1 MFNFTGLP
9 KGGSSSERGP
19 KQLSEA
25 VLSNLEKIVAEEME
39 AIDPEDVADSLGI
52 SAEEVVADKK
62 YVEEIKVGIDHGNDL
77 NKGIKAMKL
86 ELEGIENNRILD
98 YKERLGEVFEG
109 FLYKHIGESRIFKNV
124 ILHKTA
130 EYDDLRNGVDFVAE
144 YENPDKP
151 SSYIGLAMDAS
162 FASYAPVIDK
172 KMLRSLGDIKNDTLS
187 KIKYFQFDSEGESKD
202 LGIPR
207 VIVGTDETHVKAL
220 LEKWDL
226 NEKAE
231 EKVVSFEENPVW
243 TIIALQ
249 IVEQLKMF
257 IKEAESHGQEKIG
270 SICRTYLV
278 GLEKSLRDNKDLV
291 AKHEWLA
298 EQDKTH
304 VLIKKF
310 CADRAKELDLEK
322 AA

>member
-1 MFNFTGLP
+1 M
-9 KGGSSSERGP
+9 ERSP

-25 VLSNLEKIVAEEME
+25 VLSNLERVVSEEME
-39 AIDPEDVADSLGI
+39 PIDPEDVAESLGI
-52 SAEEVVADKK
+52 SSEEVELDKK
-62 YVEEIKVGIDHGNDL
+62 YVEETKAGIEHGNDL
-77 NKGIKAMKL
+77 NKGIKALKL
-86 ELEGIENNRILD
+86 ELDGIESKRILD

-144 YENPDKP
+144 YENPNKP

-162 FASYAPVIDK
+162 FSSFEPIVAK
-172 KMLRSLGDIKNDTLS
+172 KIQRSLGDIQNNTLS
-187 KIKYFQFDSEGESKD
+187 EVKYFQFDADSEEGN

-207 VIVGTDETHVKAL
+207 VIVGTDEKHVKAL

-243 TIIALQ
+243 TIMALQ
-249 IVEQLKMF
+249 IVDQLKMF
-257 IKEAESHGQEKIG
+257 IGESEAHGQEKI
-270 SICRTYLV
+270 SNICRIYLA

-291 AKHEWLA
+291 SNHEWLA
-298 EQDKTH
+298 DQDKTH

-310 CADRAKELDLEK
+310 CDDRIKELEMEK